1 MEWNSILYK
10 TVIEKLKTTF
20 KIGLESLEA
29 FTFLGLNIKQNVD
42 FSIDVDQTN
51 YVNGINPIML
61 TNDRMKCTSSPLTDK
76 ERSQYC
82 QLIGQLNWITNMT
95 KPEFSFEVCY
105 ASVIVNSATISDITK
120 LNKVLK
126 HIKSEKS

>member
-51 YVNGINPIML
+51 YVKGINPIIL
-61 TNDRMKCTSSPLTDK
+61 TNDRMKYTSSPLTDK